1 MAHTEAH
8 AEQRILVIDDDHA
21 VADSFVML
29 LKTCGSTARTAYS
42 GAAGI
47 EALTEFKPAVVFLD
61 IGMPGMDG
69 YETARRIRAL
79 PEGRRVKLVAL
90 TAFERDRVEDSV
102 RDAGFD
108 HHLTKPAPFESL
120 CDLLWCKFDCGRS
133 LQSCPLL
140 SMEFCRKS

>member
-1 MAHTEAH
+1 MAH

-29 LKTCGSTARTAYS
+29 LKACGSTARTAYS

-61 IGMPGMDG
+61 IGMPDMDG

-79 PEGRRVKLVAL
+79 PEGRSVKLVAI
-90 TAFERDRVEDSV
+90 TAFEREQVKDRV

-120 CDLLWCKFDCGRS
+120 CDLLWCKFECRQNS
-133 LQSCPLL
+133 ESCRLF
-140 SMEFCRKS
+140 STEF